1 MRSAVYR
8 LLGRIPGSWRRSLK
22 RLPGATRVR
31 DRLYGMPQGPDPAPG
46 QLRPIVYLPTWLR
59 WDQMPQR
66 PQFMLEA
73 FAREG
78 HDVWV
83 VDPTLTTPLRVDDRI
98 RLVGS
103 VRAVPGRNVILY
115 THFAPLVTMIDRF
128 EDAAVVYDLMD
139 DLTIY
144 DDDEVGM
151 PQERRVRHHHF
162 AMTERADV
170 VVVSN
175 AVLGERHNTERSD
188 LIRVEN
194 GVDLARFGVEGPV
207 ADILENRPGVVG
219 YHGAIAQWFD
229 FEIMRAL
236 AAAAPDLSF
245 VLVGPV
251 DPRAESDLDRLAAL
265 PNVEHVG
272 EQPGHLIPT
281 FVRGFA
287 VGLIPF
293 VINTMTEG
301 VTPLKMYEY
310 MASEVPV
317 VATPLPACVEH
328 PAVFTGDDPA
338 MLTEA
343 IRAGVEMSEAERE
356 RLVAHAREA
365 SWDNRIAPLL
375 DRLNELDLRQVS
387 HSD

>member
-1 MRSAVYR
+1 M
-8 LLGRIPGSWRRSLK
+8 K
-22 RLPGATRVR
+22 RFPGATLVR
-31 DRLYGMPQGPDPAPG
+31 DRLYGMPRGPNPTPG
-46 QLRPIVYLPTWLR
+46 QLRPVVYLPTWMR

-73 FAREG
+73 FAGAG

-83 VDPTLTTPLRVDDRI
+83 VDPTLASPRQVDERI
-98 RLVGS
+98 KLVGS
-103 VRAVPGRNVILY
+103 VRAVPRRHVILY
-115 THFAPLVTMIDRF
+115 THFAPLVTLIDRF
-128 EDAAVVYDLMD
+128 EEPSVLYDLMD

-151 PQERRVRHHHF
+151 PEERRVRHHH
-162 AMTERADV
+162 AEMTDRADV

-175 AVLGERHNTERSD
+175 RVLGERHISERPD

-194 GVDLARFGVEGPV
+194 GVDLVRFDAQGPV
-207 ADILENRPGVVG
+207 AEPLEGRSGVIG

-229 FEIMRAL
+229 FDLMHGL
-236 AAAAPDLSF
+236 ATSAPDLSF

-251 DPRAESDLDRLAAL
+251 DSRVESEMARLIAIH
-265 PNVEHVG
+265 NVEHVG

-293 VINTMTEG
+293 VVNQMTEG

-310 MASEVPV
+310 MACGVPV
-317 VATPLPACVEH
+317 VASPLPACVDH
-328 PAVFTGDDPA
+328 PAVITGDDPA
-338 MLTEA
+338 VLIQG
-343 IRAGVEMSEAERE
+343 IRADLAMSEADRE
-356 RLVAHAREA
+356 GLIDHAREA
-365 SWDNRIAPLL
+365 SWDRRIEPLL
-375 DRLNELDLRQVS
+375 SRLQELDQLYVPEAN
-387 HSD
+387 